1 MYLAT
6 IHLTMIFPLSSLIL
20 AAPATSISFD
30 PPTITSDPTKPI
42 LATDTHTLCVSDP
55 YLTSSGFAVPPSPGS
70 VIPTPDEQQEVPGF
84 DTTTATAPASQ
95 INPASSTGVATA
107 SSQSKLEIPISVTE
121 DISVSGIPWRTRTT
135 ILSTISMTMSSFADI
150 GTTGGSVASTMV
162 PIDPLPSSNATWPV
176 SQASLVSMASEFT
189 WPTTPFT
196 LPGGWGTTMGMSRT
210 VAATTTLAG

>member
-121 DISVSGIPWRTRTT
+121 DISYYGAYRSIAVFKCYMAGLSGFFSVNGIGVHLAYDSFYTTRG
-135 ILSTISMTMSSFADI
+135 LGYYD
-150 GTTGGSVASTMV
+150 G
-162 PIDPLPSSNATWPV
+162 D
-176 SQASLVSMASEFT
+176 E
-189 WPTTPFT
+189 
-196 LPGGWGTTMGMSRT
+196 
-210 VAATTTLAG
+210 

>member
-135 ILSTISMTMSSFADI
+135 ILSTISMTISIAVFKCYMAGLSGFFSVNGIGVHLAYDSFY
-150 GTTGGSVASTMV
+150 TTRGLGYY
-162 PIDPLPSSNATWPV
+162 DGD
-176 SQASLVSMASEFT
+176 E
-189 WPTTPFT
+189 
-196 LPGGWGTTMGMSRT
+196 
-210 VAATTTLAG
+210 